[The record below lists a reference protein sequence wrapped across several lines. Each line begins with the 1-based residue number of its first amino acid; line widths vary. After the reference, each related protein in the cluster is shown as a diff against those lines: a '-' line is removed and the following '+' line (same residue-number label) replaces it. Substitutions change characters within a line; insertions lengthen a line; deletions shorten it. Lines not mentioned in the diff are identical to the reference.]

1 MQRFISKITLRK
13 APPCLMQTML
23 FCCLLVLMI
32 ICLTESDRKNR
43 DRIFY
48 KTSFHL
54 KIILSS
60 NHIQKE
66 RMRC

>member
-1 MQRFISKITLRK
+1 MQSSIRQITENSSTMFDK
-13 APPCLMQTML
+13 TML
-23 FCCLLVLMI
+23 FCFLLVLMI
-32 ICLTESDRKNR
+32 ICLTEPDRKNC
-43 DRIFY
+43 DHIYY

-66 RMRC
+66 RMWW